1 MMENGRDFFKLPHG
15 LSVLTNTHGVTSHAG
30 EKVLKITDKDF
41 AAKKDVLVIVVV
53 VAAAQIHTES
63 K

>member
-1 MMENGRDFFKLPHG
+1 MIFLPHG